1 MSDRRGQLDEL
12 LRAKEGD
19 SGCTAGLEIM
29 DAYVE
34 RELAGE
40 DPARVFPGTAVHL
53 QSCPGCKNDH
63 AGLLEAARRWLTN
76 PEGFAAAAAGSGE
89 PAPLLADELSRRAQP
104 PIRQRAQQQ
113 DARTQRTSR
122 VQGIAAPM
130 RRFLGR
136 LARKY
141 PH

>member
-1 MSDRRGQLDEL
+1 MSDRRHQLGEL
-12 LRAKEGD
+12 LRASDGD
-19 SGCTAGLEIM
+19 SGCTAGQEIM

-40 DPARVFPGTAVHL
+40 DPGRAFPGTATHL

-76 PEGFAAAAAGSGE
+76 PERFAAAAAASGE
-89 PAPLLADELSRRAQP
+89 PAPLLAEELSRRDQP
-104 PIRQRAQQQ
+104 SVRQRPQQQ
-113 DARTQRTSR
+113 DAQTQRTSR
-122 VQGIAAPM
+122 VEGSAAPI
-130 RRFLGR
+130 RRFLRR
-136 LARKY
+136 LARRS